1 MPLTDVGCR
10 AAKPEEKP
18 RKLAD
23 GGGLTLLIQ
32 PTGAKYWRWNY
43 RFGGKQK
50 TLAFGVYPS
59 IPLAQARAMRERARQ
74 VLANGRDPADDK
86 AYLIAPSHGGVT
98 FRSIADEWLKAQEVS
113 WTPAHMLRVVSR
125 FREDVYPAFGDKLIR
140 EVTAQDI
147 LAMLRKIEDRGAI
160 DVAKRIRQSVGA
172 VMRYAIALN
181 LIERD
186 PAADL
191 KGALK
196 PSPRVKHL
204 AALKANEIGEFM
216 AKLRIYEGEPQTRLG
231 LELIMRTLVRTSE
244 LRFATWREIDGD
256 VWRIPAERMKMSR
269 DHLVPLAP
277 QARDLLRRL
286 KAAAGGS
293 EWVVPGQRGKPV
305 SQNTFIFA
313 LYRMG
318 YRSRVTVHGMRGLAS
333 TVLNESGIWS
343 PDAIERQLAHDE
355 KDKVRSAYNSAQYL
369 AERVKMMAWYNDYLD
384 AAAKADDPYDLTE
397 LLV

>member
-1 MPLTDVGCR
+1 MKELLKQVAQLTANVV
-10 AAKPEEKP
+10 ALTKKAKE
-18 RKLAD
+18 ASD
-23 GGGLTLLIQ
+23 GGSGLRKRTQ
-32 PTGAKYWRWNY
+32 VQVVTTD
-43 RFGGKQK
+43 KQK
-50 TLAFGVYPS
+50 TIAFGVYPAV
-59 IPLAQARAMRERARQ
+59 PLAQARAMREKARL
-74 VLANGRDPADDK
+74 VLAGGRDPADDK
-86 AYLIAPSHGGVT
+86 AYLVASDHGGVT
-98 FRSIADEWLKAQEVS
+98 FRSIADEWLRAQEVS

-125 FREDVYPAFGDKLIR
+125 FREDVYPAFGDKLVR
-140 EVTAQDI
+140 EVTPQDI
-147 LAMLRKIEDRGAI
+147 LKMLRTVEDRGAI

-172 VMRYAIALN
+172 VMRYAVSMN

-186 PAADL
+186 PAADI

-216 AKLRIYEGEPQTRLG
+216 GKLRAYDGEPQTRIG

-269 DHLVPLAP
+269 DHLIPLAP
-277 QARDLLRRL
+277 QAQELLRQL
-286 KAAAGGS
+286 KEASFGS
-293 EWVVPGQRGKPV
+293 EWIVPGLRGKPV

-333 TVLNESGIWS
+333 TVLNESGLWS
-343 PDAIERQLAHDE
+343 ADAIERQLAHDE

-369 AERVKMMAWYNDYLD
+369 TERVKMMRWYNDYLD
-384 AAAKADDPYDLTE
+384 QASRVNSRYDLTE
-397 LLV
+397 LLA